1 MEQDLI
7 GINEGKIDQL
17 ILDSYDY
24 IERLN
29 TILNNISTE
38 ISNTSNCLDC
48 EVVHEL
54 KKKYD
59 EQKAYFSIFSNRLVS
74 YTEKLLDVKNKSL
87 MNSSEIAS
95 QVIADSKKIDIVLP
109 KK

>member
-1 MEQDLI
+1 MKQDLI
-7 GINEGKIDQL
+7 GISEGKIDQL

-38 ISNTSNCLDC
+38 INNTSNCLEC
-48 EVVHEL
+48 EAVNEL
-54 KKKYD
+54 KRKYE
-59 EQKAYFSIFSNRLVS
+59 EQKAYFSIFSSRLVS

-87 MNSSEIAS
+87 MKSSEIAT
-95 QVIADSKKIDIVLP
+95 QVLKDSKNIDIVLP